1 MSKSKVSKGNQIFL
15 TTEGKLWPY
24 MIVQYNQIQQNQH
37 HDFIIVPRSLQNVTC
52 MTLFNIQLYPKDKH
66 GNVSL
71 AKQSNRG

>member
-1 MSKSKVSKGNQIFL
+1 MSKSKVSKGNQIFS

-24 MIVQYNQIQQNQH
+24 MIVQYNQVQQNQH
-37 HDFIIVPRSLQNVTC
+37 PDFIILSKSLQKFTC

-71 AKQSNRG
+71 AKQSN

>member
-1 MSKSKVSKGNQIFL
+1 MSKSKVSKGNQIWL

-24 MIVQYNQIQQNQH
+24 MIVQYNQVQQNQQ
-37 HDFIIVPRSLQNVTC
+37 HDFIIVSRSLQNVIC

-71 AKQSNRG
+71 AKQSTV